1 MKPKMSCVNN
11 CNSEVIWKTNPIQIV
26 HLISFESRVVRQ
38 EMIACTSGN
47 ITSQIQT
54 CIAHLSAPVL
64 IVPIK
69 MPAKV
74 TMTTQRDLT
83 FFAHA
88 LVKLHDA

>member
-26 HLISFESRVVRQ
+26 CLIAFERRVVRQ
-38 EMIACTSGN
+38 KMIACTSGN

-54 CIAHLSAPVL
+54 GFTHLSTPVL

-69 MPAKV
+69 
-74 TMTTQRDLT
+74 RSR
-83 FFAHA
+83 
-88 LVKLHDA
+88 